1 MPRSAAA
8 VATPVVGW
16 SIAERAYFKS
26 ERRGFAPGYE
36 LEDWLAAEREV
47 AALLA
52 ALPVAKPKRKT
63 TTRAKSG
70 AEKAPVAKTAA
81 AKAAAAK
88 PPAAVKT
95 TAAKAPAA
103 RPK

>member
-1 MPRSAAA
+1 MPRSSATA
-8 VATPVVGW
+8 VATPVAGW
-16 SIAERAYFKS
+16 SVAERAYFKA

-63 TTRAKSG
+63 TRATSG
-70 AEKAPVAKTAA
+70 AEKAPAAKTAA

-88 PPAAVKT
+88 APAAAKT